1 MSTIRSAV
9 NLLPVICSAI
19 VFNIVS
25 GILVPLIGY
34 YVPSMIFATATM
46 SVGMGILTLLNY
58 HSPISL
64 VLGLQVPAGV
74 GIGVALQQTVLAAQT
89 ILSLDDVSIGVSLIV
104 LAQTLGGTVAISAA
118 ETIFSTSLSSSLS
131 EAVPQLG
138 QGSILNYGAK
148 DFQKLV
154 PPQYLELVLSLYSKA
169 VVNSWYLAVG
179 LACFSIIGCAGMEWK
194 RVNPAPAAEEDSG
207 EIPVLEAI
215 GKPIAEKEQ
224 SQS

>member
-34 YVPSMIFATATM
+34 YVPSMIFATVTM

-58 HSPISL
+58 HSAISL

-138 QGSILNYGAK
+138 QGSILKYGAK

-154 PPQYLELVLSLYSKA
+154 PPQYLEPVLSLYSKA

-179 LACFSIIGCAGMEWK
+179 LACCSIIGCAGMEWK
-194 RVNPAPAAEEDSG
+194 RVNPTPAAEKDSG

-215 GKPIAEKEQ
+215 ENPTAEKEQ